1 MAMAPQTS
9 VLQLKQ
15 LLDSGAEFCLLDVR
29 EPWEVQMAAFPRGIH
44 IPLNEIPRRLKEL
57 DAGSVIIV
65 ACKVGGRSQ
74 LAANFLLSQGFDRV
88 SNLQGGID
96 AWSREIDRAVPAY

>member
-1 MAMAPQTS
+1 MAPQTS
-9 VLQLKQ
+9 VMRLKQ
-15 LLDSGAEFCLLDVR
+15 LLDSGADFCLLDVR
-29 EPWEVQMAAFPRGIH
+29 EPWETALAAFPRSLNM
-44 IPLNEIPRRLKEL
+44 PLNEIPRRLKEL
-57 DAGSVIIV
+57 DAASVIIV

-96 AWSREIDRAVPAY
+96 AWSREIDPSVPAY